1 MARESSEKK
10 TKEPKPEYIQV
21 AFDTPRRY
29 HWSTGKYLGKFYTE
43 AKENKR
49 IVGNRCP
56 ECREIWLPPTAVCP
70 KCKVDMGW
78 DWVELP
84 QTGTVTQYTY
94 LVYPLWDPH
103 YGEKWANPYASGIIQ
118 LDDGSYYRHFLEERD
133 KDKLRVGM
141 RVQAVWKE
149 GYDERGQGPADI
161 LYFKSIEDQ
170 EV

>member
-10 TKEPKPEYIQV
+10 TKGSTPEYIRV
-21 AFDTPRRY
+21 AFDNPRRY
-29 HWSTGKYLGKFYTE
+29 HWSTGKYLGKFYAE

-56 ECREIWLPPTAVCP
+56 KCREIWLPPTPVCP

-84 QTGTVTQYTY
+84 QKGTVIQYTY

-103 YGEKWANPYASGIIQ
+103 YGEKWANPYPSGIIQ
-118 LDDGSYYRHFLEERD
+118 LDDGTYYRHFLGETD

-149 GYDERGQGPADI
+149 DYDERGQGPNDI
-161 LYFKSIEDQ
+161 LYFKTIED
-170 EV
+170 

>member
-1 MARESSEKK
+1 MARESPEKK
-10 TKEPKPEYIQV
+10 AKESKPEYIQA
-21 AFDTPRRY
+21 AFNTPRPY
-29 HWSTGKYLGKFYTE
+29 NWSTGKYLGKFYAE
-43 AKENKR
+43 AKESKK

-56 ECREIWLPPTAVCP
+56 KCREIWLPPTVVCP

-103 YGEKWANPYASGIIQ
+103 YGEKWANPYPSATIL
-118 LDDGSYYRHFLEERD
+118 LDNGVYYRAFLEETD
-133 KDKLRVGM
+133 KDKLKVGM

-149 GYDERGQGPADI
+149 DYEERGQGPADI
-161 LYFKSIEDQ
+161 LYFRTIE
-170 EV
+170 E